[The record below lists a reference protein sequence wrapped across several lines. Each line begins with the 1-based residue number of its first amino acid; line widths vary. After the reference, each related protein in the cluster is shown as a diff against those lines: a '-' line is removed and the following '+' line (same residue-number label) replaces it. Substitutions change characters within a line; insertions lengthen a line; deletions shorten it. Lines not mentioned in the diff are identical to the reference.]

1 MENEVKT
8 PKKKTSMGKNIFRVS
23 IVLIA
28 ILAAI
33 GAFFGVKAL
42 IEKAKREADIK
53 VGDTT
58 IKYSQI
64 KKVQDEA
71 EKYKK
76 DNPAVAVDAKYA
88 RNAVIFNSAI
98 KSYAKE
104 KCGLSE
110 LYGYDELKEFAGD
123 SWSNNDSTSFEYISK
138 ENQLYKAKMKNCMIK
153 KREAIKSRLFC

>member
-8 PKKKTSMGKNIFRVS
+8 PKKKTSMRKNIFRVS
-23 IVLIA
+23 IVSIA

-33 GAFFGVKAL
+33 GAFFGVKTL

-76 DNPAVAVDAKYA
+76 DNPAAAVDAEYA

-98 KSYAKE
+98 KSYAK
-104 KCGLSE
+104 
-110 LYGYDELKEFAGD
+110 
-123 SWSNNDSTSFEYISK
+123 
-138 ENQLYKAKMKNCMIK
+138 KNADCRNFMVMM
-153 KREAIKSRLFC
+153 S